1 MRIKEI
7 DVSMKKKEHSLLM
20 IKILSYFINDY
31 EVQNKVKYTSDI
43 FNELNKN
50 LQLYKKYHSEISQ
63 SENAQCEFL
72 HCESIPSGTI
82 LYNYLD
88 NDDVIYEQAIDEMK
102 EEIYAYYNVQSILIF
117 DNLTNIELVSFYNK
131 IKELPKTELS
141 KLIHSKIELNVL
153 EINQFITDI
162 NNEYLKEIDEK
173 DLKFIPTTIKKNP
186 QIDIMVSSTF
196 YLSLFQD
203 MKKTLK
209 YLTIEY
215 QKLEIYQK
223 MLEIYLLIIID
234 NNMKRR

>member
-7 DVSMKKKEHSLLM
+7 DASMKKKEHNLFM
-20 IKILSYFINDY
+20 IKILSYFISDC
-31 EVQNKVKYTSDI
+31 EIQNKVKYTSDI

-50 LQLYKKYHSEISQ
+50 LQLYKKSQ
-63 SENAQCEFL
+63 SENSQ
-72 HCESIPSGTI
+72 CESISSGTI

-88 NDDVIYEQAIDEMK
+88 NDDVIYEQAVSEMK
-102 EEIYAYYNVQSILIF
+102 EEIYSYYNIQSILIF
-117 DNLTNIELVSFYNK
+117 DNLTNIELSNFYDK
-131 IKELPKTELS
+131 IKELSKTELS
-141 KLIHSKIELNVL
+141 KLIHSKIELYVL
-153 EINQFITDI
+153 EINQFIADL

-186 QIDIMVSSTF
+186 QIDKMVSSTF

-203 MKKTLK
+203 IKKTLK

>member
-7 DVSMKKKEHSLLM
+7 DASMKKKEHNLFM
-20 IKILSYFINDY
+20 IKILSHFINDC
-31 EVQNKVKYTSDI
+31 EIQNKVKYTSNL

-50 LQLYKKYHSEISQ
+50 LQLYKKSQ
-63 SENAQCEFL
+63 SENS
-72 HCESIPSGTI
+72 HCECIPSSTT

-88 NDDVIYEQAIDEMK
+88 NDDVTYEHAIGEMK

-117 DNLTNIELVSFYNK
+117 DNLTNIELASFYNK
-131 IKELPKTELS
+131 IKELPKMELS
-141 KLIHSKIELNVL
+141 KLIHLKIESNVS
-153 EINQFITDI
+153 EINQFVTDI

-186 QIDIMVSSTF
+186 QIDKMVSSTF
-196 YLSLFQD
+196 YQSLFQD
-203 MKKTLK
+203 IKKTLK